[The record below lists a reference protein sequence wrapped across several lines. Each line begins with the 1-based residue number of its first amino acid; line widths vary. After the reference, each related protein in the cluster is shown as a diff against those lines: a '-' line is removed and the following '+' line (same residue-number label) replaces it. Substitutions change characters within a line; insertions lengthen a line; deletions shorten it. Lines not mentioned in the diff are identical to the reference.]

1 MKKRA
6 EKGMKGRVIVGA
18 IVLTIILGATAIVQA
33 PGVPFTIWG
42 QVFDTDGTTPVDGV
56 KVTVKNL
63 ETDSIVL
70 NNSESY
76 AITKNGGYYIVN
88 LGNLEPDPTHNE
100 GDRIQITADNGA
112 GKSNTTVVS
121 RAATSPQQVDLIL
134 KATVSPPTIV
144 SYTISNHSIKPAQA
158 TSIDVEFSETVD
170 YRIAIEK
177 DNATI
182 YDWVGTAK
190 DPQAKVW
197 NGTYE
202 TNGTLVPPGVY
213 IVNVT
218 GTNTTTGLSV
228 VNNTEEITVEQVV
241 GVDRTPPT
249 TSVTAPE
256 LTGEP
261 SPIPSSH
268 ILNWSSAPV
277 TLKFL
282 RTDTGGGMQYGRG
295 VDYTNL
301 SASAQV
307 TVNLNGTEVTI
318 PEIGTGN
325 LTIYKNDT
333 FGDSFNVTVSTEGDT
348 TIYYYS
354 VDKNETANVESIK
367 SLTVRIKTPVTYTL
381 TITST
386 AGGNVTE
393 PGEGTHTY
401 DADTVVALK
410 AVADTGY
417 VFVNWTGDV
426 DTIEDVNASETSI
439 TMNDNYTITANFKPI
454 VRFEIPFSVIPYGTT
469 YTANVTHD
477 SMSTNVGKDATI
489 VFFAETATIDSKP
502 YYVLNIS
509 KPVGGTEMYVGIN
522 ETAENFTMKRL
533 VMKNETGITNLT
545 FNPEYAM
552 LNYPLWVG
560 KTWASTINVSGTVTV
575 TGATIQVDNITA
587 EIEGKVTGEEYLTTP
602 YGELRCLVVENNAS
616 ISVSGLNLTITAK
629 YWISDNETAKIP
641 KYQSYTNGNLTEEL
655 VLKSVIP
662 PVTHILSTIVVTP
675 STATLKVGDTQIFT
689 ATAKDQNGNPMAGI
703 NITWT
708 SSNETVGNVSPSY
721 NITDANGT
729 ATMTFTAS
737 TLGTTTIK
745 AENGTVNGTATVTVE
760 VPRISTIVVTPPTA
774 TLKVGDTP
782 IFTATA
788 KDQFGDPMA
797 GINITWTSSNITVG
811 NVSPAYSI
819 TGADGNAT
827 TTFTAST
834 LGTTTIKAENGTVN
848 GTATVTVVPQYNLTV
863 SSTDGGSVTEPGEG
877 THTYAAGKVVKLKAV
892 PNSGY
897 EFDEWTG
904 DVDTIDDVKA
914 AETTITM
921 NGNYTIT
928 ANFKKT
934 YRAPPGGG
942 GGGGGAPRDSDG
954 DGITDIEEMLQGT
967 DPKDPCDPNPECAAC
982 KALMPAAPA
991 PTTAPVVSPTPKPT
1005 VKPTPVPTPAPAT
1018 PTPTPKP
1025 TPGYEAVFMIA
1036 GLLAVAYLVQR
1047 KRRK

>member
-6 EKGMKGRVIVGA
+6 EKGMKGKVIVGA
-18 IVLTIILGATAIVQA
+18 IVLAIILGATAIVQA
-33 PGVPFTIWG
+33 PGVPFTIYG
-42 QVFDTDGTTPVDGV
+42 QVFDIDGTTPVDGV

-63 ETDSIVL
+63 ETDSIVRV
-70 NNSESY
+70 NHDNY
-76 AITKNGGYYIVN
+76 AITANGGYYSVN
-88 LGNLEPDPTHNE
+88 LGNLEPDPTHNK

-144 SYTISNHSIKPAQA
+144 SYTISNHSIKPAQT

-202 TNGTLVPPGVY
+202 TDGTFVPPGVY

-241 GVDRTPPT
+241 GVDSTPPT

-282 RTDTGGGMQYGRG
+282 RTDTGGGMLHGSG
-295 VDYTNL
+295 VNYTNL

-307 TVNLNGTEVTI
+307 TVNLNGTQVTI

-333 FGDSFNVTVSTEGDT
+333 FGDSFNVTVSDEGST

-354 VDKNETANVESIK
+354 VDKNETANVESMK
-367 SLTVRIKTPVTYTL
+367 SLTVRI
-381 TITST
+381 
-386 AGGNVTE
+386 
-393 PGEGTHTY
+393 
-401 DADTVVALK
+401 
-410 AVADTGY
+410 
-417 VFVNWTGDV
+417 
-426 DTIEDVNASETSI
+426 
-439 TMNDNYTITANFKPI
+439 
-454 VRFEIPFSVIPYGTT
+454 RFEIPFSVIPYGTT
-469 YTANVTHD
+469 YIANVTND

-489 VFFAETATIDSKP
+489 VFFAETATIDSKL

-509 KPVGGTEMYVGIN
+509 KLVGGTEMYVGIN
-522 ETAENFTMKRL
+522 ETAKNFTMKRL
-533 VMKNETGITNLT
+533 VMKDETGITNLT
-545 FNPEYAM
+545 FNPEYTM

-575 TGATIQVDNITA
+575 AGATTQVDDITA

-602 YGELRCLVVENNAS
+602 YGELRCLLVENNAS
-616 ISVSGLNLTITAK
+616 ISDTGLSEPITITAK
-629 YWISDNETAKIP
+629 YWICDHETAKIP
-641 KYQSYTNGNLTEEL
+641 KYQSYISGVLREEL
-655 VLKSVIP
+655 VLKSVIS

-689 ATAKDQNGNPMAGI
+689 ATAKDQFGDPMAGI

-708 SSNETVGNVSPSY
+708 SSNGTVGNVSPAYS
-721 NITDANGT
+721 ITGADGN
-729 ATMTFTAS
+729 ATTTFTAS

-760 VPRISTIVVTPPTA
+760 VPLISTIVVTPSTA
-774 TLKVGDTP
+774 TLKVGDTQT
-782 IFTATA
+782 FTATA

-797 GINITWTSSNITVG
+797 GINITWTSSNGTVG

-897 EFDEWTG
+897 EFDKWTG
-904 DVDTIDDVKA
+904 DVDTIGDVKA

-934 YRAPPGGG
+934 YRAPPAGG

-982 KALMPAAPA
+982 KALMPATPA